1 MIEVKNLVKW
11 YGKKLALDDVS
22 FTVNDGEVLGFLGPN
37 GAGKTTTMNIITGY
51 LSSTKGEVIVDGVE
65 ILDNP
70 TEVKKK
76 IGYLPEIP
84 PLYPDMTVRDYLEF
98 IFDLKK
104 IKNHDKKE
112 HLAEIS
118 KMVGISEVY
127 ERIIKNLS
135 KGYRQRVGLGAA
147 LLGYPPVLILDE
159 PTVGLDPKQIIEIR
173 NLIKGF
179 SKKHTVILSS
189 HVLSEIQAT
198 CDRVLVINEGK
209 IVANDTP
216 EKLSSGLSQDKKII
230 VKIDGNKDD
239 IINMLKTIDG
249 IIKIDY
255 KGQSEENAF
264 DFEIEYKSSVDIRR
278 PMALAMNSIGSI
290 VLSTTEIQ
298 MSLEDV
304 FLKLT
309 EESKQV
315 STPTSDSAS
324 LTQKEAVTE
333 TKEVLPKADEA
344 LDIAKE
350 ILDNQSEQSDKKEG
364 EDR

>member
-22 FTVNDGEVLGFLGPN
+22 FTVNDGEILGFLGPN

-51 LSSTKGEVIVDGVE
+51 LSSTKGKVFINGTE

-70 TEVKKK
+70 VEAKEK

-84 PLYPDMTVRDYLEF
+84 PLYLDMTVRDYLEF
-98 IFDLKK
+98 MFDLKK
-104 IKNHDKKE
+104 VKKYDKKV

-118 KMVGISEVY
+118 KVISINDVY

-135 KGYRQRVGLGAA
+135 KGYRQRVGLAAA
-147 LLGYPPVLILDE
+147 LIGYPPVLILDE

-173 NLIKGF
+173 NMIKGF

-198 CDRVLVINEGK
+198 CDRVLVINKGK
-209 IVANDTP
+209 IVADDTP
-216 EKLSSGLSQDKKII
+216 ENLSSGLSQNKKIS
-230 VKIDGNKDD
+230 VKIDGNKDKIVEILQSID
-239 IINMLKTIDG
+239 GMLKIT
-249 IIKIDY
+249 Y
-255 KGQSEENAF
+255 KGQVEDNVYAF
-264 DFEIEYKSSVDIRR
+264 DLEYKSDVDIRR
-278 PMALAMNSIGSI
+278 PMALAINSIGAI
-290 VLSTTEIQ
+290 VLEISEIQ

-309 EESKQV
+309 EQNKNQEQIKENISKAEK
-315 STPTSDSAS
+315 TI
-324 LTQKEAVTE
+324 KE
-333 TKEVLPKADEA
+333 
-344 LDIAKE
+344 
-350 ILDNQSEQSDKKEG
+350 EG
-364 EDR
+364 EDK